1 MRVLN
6 AHEIRKVE
14 NKVFSDGITELEL
27 MKTAGRRCAEA
38 IKKHFDLPN
47 KMISVLVACGS
58 GKNGG
63 DGFVIANILSQAGC
77 DVKIVL
83 AEKLPELPEC
93 KVTFEEARRAGISYH
108 LYAEDGEK
116 YFGQADLIIDCL
128 FGIGFHGETKGIY
141 CDIFHTINRS
151 EGKVVSV
158 DVPSGTDATTG
169 QVVNLAICADLT
181 VAISTLKFSHILP
194 PANSCCGKVKVVN
207 IGIPDESF
215 KIVSDCA
222 QTIVKEDIQFNF
234 TQREKNANKGD
245 FGRVLSVCGSRQM
258 PGAAVIAAKG
268 VVRSGAGLIT
278 CAFPKSAYSAMTS
291 HMIEPLFL
299 PLEETE
305 AGQLCLDAQPTLLA
319 ELEKANGLLIG
330 CGLGGSP
337 ETGELVK
344 NLLRSAKCPVVLDA
358 DGINAVRGNIDVLG
372 ECTSGL
378 VLTPHPGEMARLI
391 DEDAAFV
398 QNHRVEV
405 AKGIAKDF
413 RMVLVLKGANTIVT
427 DGFSTFINTRGNPGM
442 AKGGTGDLLAG
453 MITGFIAQGMK
464 PLEAAK
470 SAVYIHSV
478 VGDICAGEL
487 SQRGMSVSDMLE
499 LLPAYLSKFEREQ

>member
-14 NKVFSDGITELEL
+14 NKAFSDGITELEL
-27 MKTAGRRCAEA
+27 MKTAGRRCAEM

-47 KMISVLVACGS
+47 KLVSVLVACGS

-63 DGFVIANILSQAGC
+63 DGFVIANVLAQAGC

-83 AEKLPELPEC
+83 AEQLPEISEC
-93 KVTFEEARRAGISYH
+93 KITFDEARRAGITYH

-116 YFGQADLIIDCL
+116 YFGQADLIVDCL

-141 CDIFHTINRS
+141 CDIFQSINDAPGQVAS
-151 EGKVVSV
+151 I

-169 QVVNLAICADLT
+169 EIVNLAVKADLT

-194 PANSCCGKVKVVN
+194 PSNSCCGKVKVVN
-207 IGIPDESF
+207 IGIPEDTY
-215 KIVSDCA
+215 KIVPDCA
-222 QTIVKEDIQFNF
+222 HTIVKEEIEFNF
-234 TQREKNANKGD
+234 KEREKNANKGD
-245 FGRVLSVCGSRQM
+245 FGRVLAVCGSRQM
-258 PGAAVIAAKG
+258 PGAAIISAKAAI
-268 VVRSGAGLIT
+268 RSGAGLYT
-278 CAFPKSAYSAMTS
+278 CAFPKSAYSAMTA

-305 AGQLCLDAQPTLLA
+305 QGELCLDAQPALLDQMDTA
-319 ELEKANGLLIG
+319 SALLMG
-330 CGLGGSP
+330 CGIGRGD
-337 ETGELVK
+337 EARELVK
-344 NLLRSAKCPVVLDA
+344 NLMRAAKCPMVLDA
-358 DGINAVRGNIDVLG
+358 DGINAVKGNIDILG
-372 ECTSGL
+372 ECTAGL

-398 QNHRVEV
+398 QKHRVEV

-413 RMVLVLKGANTIVT
+413 RLVMVLKGANTIVT
-427 DGFSTFINTRGNPGM
+427 DGFNTFINTKGNPGM
-442 AKGGTGDLLAG
+442 AKGGTGDMLAG
-453 MITGFIAQGMK
+453 MIAAFIAQGMK

-470 SAVYIHSV
+470 SAVYIHAV
-478 VGDICAGEL
+478 VGDICAQEL
-487 SQRGMSVSDMLE
+487 SQRGMTVSDMLE
-499 LLPAYLSKFEREQ
+499 LLPAYLSKFEGKQ